1 MISLFPVAPP
11 QSPIPYTLSFASMRV
26 LPYPPT
32 QCSSVPLR
40 WGTKTPQNQGPPLT
54 LISDK
59 AILCYLCIWSHGSL
73 PVHFLVSAQVLG
85 ALGGPAS
92 QHCSSYGVAVPLCS
106 SSPSPS
112 FLSRV
117 PKLSLM
123 VGCEQLHLHWSG
135 ADRTSQGDSH
145 TRFLSEVPLSN
156 CNSQGLVSVDR
167 MDP

>member
-1 MISLFPVAPP
+1 
-11 QSPIPYTLSFASMRV
+11 MRV
-26 LPYPPT
+26 LPHPPH
-32 QCSSVPLR
+32 SSSILLYWDIKSPQYQGLLLPLM
-40 WGTKTPQNQGPPLT
+40 
-54 LISDK
+54 SDK

-92 QHCSSYGVAVPLCS
+92 QHCSYYGVAVPLCS